1 MKILNY
7 IKLSFPNI
15 TNKNFKKF
23 VTDEWIND
31 NFMFYVD
38 PEKHSNLIDF
48 CDEMHA
54 NYLGKYFSGIWP
66 AKHSYPESGKFLIN
80 FINSTKNDAVLDVGC
95 GDNYYKDKVPN
106 LIGLDPYHSAAD
118 IMQTFEEFKTKTKF
132 DHVIALGSLN
142 FGTHPKDT
150 KHIEEMFAKIV
161 RLTKIGGYIHFRF
174 NPGLDHKPIKKDKTS
189 FMFIDWYP
197 WTREQLYKLFLKYN
211 LKLIRFALEYNHQND
226 ERFFVIVEKL
236 NEK

>member
-1 MKILNY
+1 
-7 IKLSFPNI
+7 
-15 TNKNFKKF
+15 
-23 VTDEWIND
+23 
-31 NFMFYVD
+31 MFYVD
-38 PEKHSNLIDF
+38 PKKHSNLIDF

-118 IMQTFEEFKTKTKF
+118 IMQTFEEFKTKIKF

-236 NEK
+236 NET